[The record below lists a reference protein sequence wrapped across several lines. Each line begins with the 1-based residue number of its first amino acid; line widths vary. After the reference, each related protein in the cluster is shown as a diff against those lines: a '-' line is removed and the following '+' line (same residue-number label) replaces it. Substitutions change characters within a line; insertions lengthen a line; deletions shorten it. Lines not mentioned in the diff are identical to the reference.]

1 MRVESDFTA
10 VLHERIRLT
19 PEAINNDSNNPPG
32 AARHGPRD
40 PHEGVTSW
48 NKQSE
53 NNLQSADV
61 YLYSAGVLFWFFVSV
76 FFLKS
81 WSWEVIGFGK
91 LYFKMFP
98 DKMKKNYI

>member
-40 PHEGVTSW
+40 PHEGLQPEAKWT
-48 NKQSE
+48 KQT
-53 NNLQSADV
+53 NRQMYNIFLQPNQQ
-61 YLYSAGVLFWFFVSV
+61 
-76 FFLKS
+76 
-81 WSWEVIGFGK
+81 
-91 LYFKMFP
+91 M
-98 DKMKKNYI
+98 NR